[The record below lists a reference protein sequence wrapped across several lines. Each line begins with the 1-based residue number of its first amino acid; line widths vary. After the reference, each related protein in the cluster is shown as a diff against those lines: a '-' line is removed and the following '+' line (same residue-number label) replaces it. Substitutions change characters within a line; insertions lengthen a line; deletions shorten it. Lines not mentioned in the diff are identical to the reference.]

1 MSDAD
6 QLAHLSLVADDLDS
20 ALDIRR
26 TPTAPSVM
34 GVENCDRLLRSAWDT
49 TVKLLERDG
58 HRALT
63 FYARRLRNRGRSLRE
78 EVEPLEIEASALGTL
93 QLALE
98 ARLVALHGRDG
109 EGTGAVGDE
118 LAALRLDAPEW
129 EWDVVTDYGQNITSY
144 RLRPPQG
151 HGSRW
156 MGWTGRVPTF
166 LKIRPDQTW
175 PDVRESVTAALGR
188 AEQAEARA
196 RSRLVVAS
204 FRRRVAEQVLVEHE
218 VLGHVSLFEDR
229 SDVPILMTDEQRTF
243 VYYALRAFGK
253 VDRGEINATYTAIRD
268 EITEMT
274 REDSD
279 VEQLGKTKIE
289 RIQSELKVYEIGN
302 EPGSPGAASTEIYRN
317 YREAVEGLA
326 ERAGIKA

>member
-1 MSDAD
+1 
-6 QLAHLSLVADDLDS
+6 
-20 ALDIRR
+20 
-26 TPTAPSVM
+26 
-34 GVENCDRLLRSAWDT
+34 
-49 TVKLLERDG
+49 
-58 HRALT
+58 
-63 FYARRLRNRGRSLRE
+63 
-78 EVEPLEIEASALGTL
+78 
-93 QLALE
+93 
-98 ARLVALHGRDG
+98 
-109 EGTGAVGDE
+109 
-118 LAALRLDAPEW
+118 
-129 EWDVVTDYGQNITSY
+129 
-144 RLRPPQG
+144 
-151 HGSRW
+151 

-229 SDVPILMTDEQRTF
+229 SDVPILMTGRRSRTQRGRTKQTTRLLR
-243 VYYALRAFGK
+243 ARAFGK

-302 EPGSPGAASTEIYRN
+302 EPRQPRRCEH
-317 YREAVEGLA
+317 
-326 ERAGIKA
+326 